1 MLAIGGKQQQR
12 GDGPGSMVVPQ
23 HTQQEVQAAV
33 YMPMQNPC
41 SRIQRPLTLM
51 GKSSSTPSLRSLG
64 IHGGDGELEVY
75 VVLRNFQEFGGGVFH
90 RLPEPL
96 RDGLRDTGV
105 CHYMTVFK
113 QKDGTLVQFDFG
125 PSAGGD
131 IHVSAPGPLGR
142 VLGKNPK
149 GSRNKQRVD
158 GQVRERKISSLPDSH
173 MYVGTTH
180 LSLAE
185 IRSWNR
191 IHAATEY
198 ELHRSDCRHYVNA
211 LVRYTTGV
219 ERAAVSALRHQLA
232 KSKDRIRIA
241 APLIRLGQYFTDA
254 ANWDRVRA
262 IGHATN
268 AALMTLAGH
277 QTIARLGAA
286 PLLRSMKMRIM
297 PGAARG
303 ALVPVQRALIHR
315 PMYAASTAA
324 VATMAT
330 SNERMSLSAFPGA
343 VRGNV
348 IQTVQSAMRMAA
360 NLADNI
366 GRTASIASQ
375 RTASTAASLASGLVQ
390 AASSRQPVRVA
401 PSTQAIQQSKAPNR
415 FWGIGTKASDGQN
428 TRRRLEGVQHLALI
442 AARR

>member
-1 MLAIGGKQQQR
+1 MLTIGGKQQR
-12 GDGPGSMVVPQ
+12 GDGPGNIVVPQ
-23 HTQQEVQAAV
+23 HMQQEVQAAV
-33 YMPMQNPC
+33 YLPMQNPS
-41 SRIQRPLTLM
+41 SRIQKPLKLM
-51 GKSSSTPSLRSLG
+51 AKSSSTPSLRSLG
-64 IHGGDGELEVY
+64 IQHGGDGELEVY

-125 PSAGGD
+125 PLAGGD

-142 VLGKNPK
+142 VLGKSPK

-158 GQVRERKISSLPDSH
+158 GQVRERKISSLPNSH

-191 IHAATEY
+191 IHAATVY

-219 ERAAVSALRHQLA
+219 ERAAASALRHQLA
-232 KSKDRIRIA
+232 RSKDRIGIA

-254 ANWDRVRA
+254 ANWERVRA

-286 PLLRSMKMRIM
+286 PLLRSMRMRMM

-303 ALVPVQRALIHR
+303 ALVPVQRAFIHR

-330 SNERMSLSAFPGA
+330 SNERMSVSAFPGA

-360 NLADNI
+360 SLADNI

-390 AASSRQPVRVA
+390 AASSRPVRVSS
-401 PSTQAIQQSKAPNR
+401 STQVIQQSKAPNR